1 MKFRQL
7 EAFRYI
13 MITGSMVGAATQMH
27 VTQSAISRLIRD
39 LEYNL
44 KFKLFE
50 RKQGS
55 LELTRAGLQFYE
67 SVEENFLGL
76 DRLENIARDIRE
88 NSTDVFR
95 IAAGHSVATTL
106 LPQVVGRFSAR
117 HPNTRIS
124 IHSHR
129 LAQTVMRLQ
138 NASVD
143 IAIASGLPNLQNTK
157 RLLLGTAPQAC
168 IIRHDHPLA
177 KKSVIEPEDLS
188 GQSVIGI
195 MPDGPMHWDELD
207 RTLANRG
214 VTIKRN
220 YEINNSHT
228 AYSLVAQ
235 GLAIGVVEPLAAH
248 LWQHHGVV
256 QRRFEPQISINY
268 YCAIQSRQGP
278 RPELDHFIH
287 LITEEIRNLDWF

>member
-13 MITGSMVGAATQMH
+13 MITGSMVGAAAQMH

-39 LEYNL
+39 LEYSLN
-44 KFKLFE
+44 FKLFE

-88 NSTDVFR
+88 NSTDAFR
-95 IAAGHSVATTL
+95 IAAGHSMATTL
-106 LPQVVGRFSAR
+106 LPQVVGRFSCKY
-117 HPNTRIS
+117 PDTRIS

-168 IIRHDHPLA
+168 ILHQDHPLA
-177 KKSVIEPEDLS
+177 KKSVIQPEDLS

-207 RTLANRG
+207 RTLTDRG
-214 VTIKRN
+214 VNIKRN

-235 GLAIGVVEPLAAH
+235 GLAIGVVEPLAVH
-248 LWQHHGVV
+248 LWKHHGVV
-256 QRRFEPQISINY
+256 QRPFEPAIDINY

-278 RPELDHFIH
+278 RPELDHFIN
-287 LITEEIRNLDWF
+287 LITEEIKKLHCF